1 MTGDESNSTGQT
13 TPADQSWPQLP
24 RETAL
29 QILLG
34 MMRTGTICFYCHK
47 ALMMVSKTVPREALA
62 IICMPTGGRVL
73 LKALRALTHLKQYYE
88 IKTTYSLPFMDR
100 EPEAYGRKVMHP
112 KALGW

>member
-1 MTGDESNSTGQT
+1 MASTPQGNSTPDSAGDDENWHNLFLL
-13 TPADQSWPQLP
+13 PQSPDD
-24 RETAL
+24 
-29 QILLG
+29 G
-34 MMRTGTICFYCHK
+34 
-47 ALMMVSKTVPREALA
+47 VSKTVPREALA